1 MRKEQL
7 YVSNLPMNVLI
18 RMGTVTSQRLQKLG
32 SGRNASRARI
42 PASKKSRMN
51 LRHAAALARGGWYLM
66 TPPAVLRNS
75 EVDKDAPLGK

>member
-1 MRKEQL
+1 
-7 YVSNLPMNVLI
+7 
-18 RMGTVTSQRLQKLG
+18 
-32 SGRNASRARI
+32 
-42 PASKKSRMN
+42 MN